1 MVFLRHGWVSQWLA
15 QGGVVKEVSS
25 LAEVTDGEGLA
36 L

>member
-1 MVFLRHGWVSQWLA
+1 VSQWLA

-25 LAEVTDGEGLA
+25 LAEVMDGEGPA